1 VVFTSLSLLLSL
13 SCAGDVK
20 SRSCSD
26 VRQAFT
32 TKGFSL
38 HNVPH
43 QEIQG
48 EDKVPHHK
56 LGGKRGFLLTCQL
69 VANLRSAGEQL
80 VLVQQVC
87 LLIMQ

>member
-56 LGGKRGFLLTCQL
+56 FLLTCQL
-69 VANLRSAGEQL
+69 VENLRSAGEQL
-80 VLVQQVC
+80 VLVLVQQVC
-87 LLIMQ
+87 LLIM